1 MLPTLVIFFRESL
14 EASLVV
20 GILLAYLRRVE
31 RPDQAR
37 AVWLG
42 VAAGL
47 AVAVGVALVAYRLLT
62 AYAGSRLQLVLE
74 GVTYLMA
81 AGLLTYMSFWMKE
94 QGQGLRR
101 ELEARVQTALGRGST
116 AALVLLAAVTV
127 GREGLET
134 VLFTLAIALGAR
146 PAALGAGAAL
156 GLLAGLL
163 CSGWLHLLG
172 RRLPLGAFF
181 RVLGIL
187 LLLFAAGL
195 LVDGVQN
202 LQALGW
208 LPVAQRVVWHSA
220 RLLREHSVLG
230 DLLHSFFG
238 YADRPT
244 LLQVGVYGAF
254 VLTAIPAFLRRGPR
268 GADRLRRVA

>member
-31 RPDQAR
+31 RPDQAL

-47 AVAVGVALVAYRLLT
+47 AVAVGVGLVAYRLLT

-74 GVTYLMA
+74 GVTYLVA
-81 AGLLTYMSFWMKE
+81 AVLLTYMSFWMQE
-94 QGQGLRR
+94 QSQGLRR

-146 PAALGAGAAL
+146 PLALGAGAGL

-163 CSGWLHLLG
+163 CSAWLHVLG

-181 RVLGIL
+181 GVLGIL

-220 RLLREHSVLG
+220 RLLREHSVVG

-254 VLTAIPAFLRRGPR
+254 VFTAIPAFLRRGPR
-268 GADRLRRVA
+268 RAARFRRAA